1 MASTAGLETGFLI
14 GRQHEF
20 VVFEGLTFPHSF
32 IEVQDASR
40 FLGEVGITREDPRT
54 VSPRADG
61 ILVEPSPHG
70 AVADCGHEAA
80 LTSVSSQIGNAPARQ
95 GNLTGAGQLTC
106 QSLDLYDEFWGE
118 NPGGGPA
125 LDALQGLRRFV
136 QRTAFA
142 TC

>member
-1 MASTAGLETGFLI
+1 MSSTASLDAGFLI
-14 GRQHEF
+14 GRQHQL
-20 VVFEGLTFPHSF
+20 VVFERLTVPHSF
-32 IEVQDASR
+32 IEIQDASR
-40 FLGEVGITREDPRT
+40 FLEKVGITREDPRA

-70 AVADCGHEAA
+70 AVADCGHQAG
-80 LTSVSSQIGNAPARQ
+80 LTGLSSQIGNAPARQ

-106 QSLDLYDEFWGE
+106 QGLDLYDEFWGE

>member
-1 MASTAGLETGFLI
+1 MSSSAGLEAGFLI
-14 GRQHEF
+14 GREHQL
-20 VVFEGLTFPHSF
+20 VVFERLTVPRSF
-32 IEVQDASR
+32 IEIQDATC
-40 FLGEVGITREDPRT
+40 FLGKVGITREYPRA

-70 AVADCGHEAA
+70 AVADLGDKAT
-80 LTSVSSQIGNAPARQ
+80 LTSVSSQIGNAPAQQ